1 LSRAYLLPLQGDRII
16 KIEKIIRSKRKSI
29 AMYINSDAELIVR
42 APFNTNE
49 EIINKVV
56 LKYKDRLQKTQ
67 KEVQLRNLKFNKKEF
82 VNGERFLYLGN
93 HYNLKLVDNREIL
106 LDFKKEFLLSK
117 KYLSYAKNI
126 FIIWYKR
133 RAYEKISQRVE
144 WYAKKNGFEYN
155 KMNITNAQKRWG
167 SCSHQGNLNFAWR
180 LIMAPLPIIDSVVV
194 HELVHLEVKNHSKA
208 FWNKVEILDPDY
220 KEHKDWLK
228 NNGHLLR
235 LK

>member
-1 LSRAYLLPLQGDRII
+1 LSKAYLLPLQGDRII

-155 KMNITNAQKRWG
+155 KMDITNAQKRWG

>member
-1 LSRAYLLPLQGDRII
+1 
-16 KIEKIIRSKRKSI
+16 
-29 AMYINSDAELIVR
+29 MYINSDAELIVM

-67 KEVQLRNLKFNKKEF
+67 KEVQLRNLKFNEKEF
-82 VNGERFLYLGN
+82 INGERFLYLGN
-93 HYNLKLVDNREIL
+93 HYNLRLVDNREIL
-106 LDFKKEFLLSK
+106 LDFKDDFLLSK
-117 KYLSYAKNI
+117 EYLPYAKNI

-133 RAYEKISQRVE
+133 RAYDKISQIVE
-144 WYAKKNGFEYN
+144 WYAQKNGFEYN
-155 KMNITNAQKRWG
+155 KINITNAQKRWG
-167 SCSHQGNLNFAWR
+167 SCSHQGNLSFAWR

-208 FWNKVEILDPDY
+208 FWNKVEILDPEY

-228 NNGHLLR
+228 NNGYLLR
-235 LK
+235 VK

>member
-1 LSRAYLLPLQGDRII
+1 MIEGRII

-29 AMYINSDAELIVR
+29 AMYINDDAVLIVR
-42 APFNTNE
+42 APFNTSE

-93 HYNLKLVDNREIL
+93 YYNLKLVDNREIL
-106 LDFKKEFLLSK
+106 LDFKDEFLLSK

-133 RAYEKISQRVE
+133 RAYETISQRVRL
-144 WYAKKNGFEYN
+144 YAQKRGFKYN
-155 KMNITNAQKRWG
+155 KINITNARKRWG
-167 SCSHQGNLNFAWR
+167 SCSHQGNLSFTWR
-180 LIMAPLPIIDSVVV
+180 LIMAPLLIIDSVVV

-208 FWNKVEILDPDY
+208 FWNKMGSLDPEY

-228 NNGHLLR
+228 NNGYLLR
-235 LK
+235 VK

>member
-1 LSRAYLLPLQGDRII
+1 
-16 KIEKIIRSKRKSI
+16 
-29 AMYINSDAELIVR
+29 MYINSDAELIVR

-49 EIINKVV
+49 KIINKVV
-56 LKYKDRLQKTQ
+56 LKHKDRLQKTQ

-106 LDFKKEFLLSK
+106 LDFKEEFLLSI

-167 SCSHQGNLNFAWR
+167 SCSHQGNLNFTWR

-208 FWNKVEILDPDY
+208 FWNKVEILDQEY

>member
-1 LSRAYLLPLQGDRII
+1 
-16 KIEKIIRSKRKSI
+16 
-29 AMYINSDAELIVR
+29 MYINSDAEVIVR

-49 EIINKVV
+49 KIINKAV
-56 LKYKDRLQKTQ
+56 LKHKDRLQKTQ

-106 LDFKKEFLLSK
+106 LIFKEEFLLSK

-133 RAYEKISQRVE
+133 RAYEKISQIVE
-144 WYAKKNGFEYN
+144 WYAQKNGFEYN

-167 SCSHQGNLNFAWR
+167 SCSHQGNLNFTWR

-208 FWNKVEILDPDY
+208 FWNKVESLDPEY

-228 NNGHLLR
+228 SNGHLLR
-235 LK
+235 YQ

>member
-1 LSRAYLLPLQGDRII
+1 LSKAYLLPLQGDRII

-93 HYNLKLVDNREIL
+93 HFNLKLVDNREIL
-106 LDFKKEFLLSK
+106 LDFKEEFLLSK